1 MVKMPK
7 PRTPPSTGK
16 DPATGKFVAG
26 NRFWEQRSSHG
37 ANPKFEKASDLW
49 DACAEYFEWNADN
62 PLYEARPFAFQGSV
76 TIARVEKMRA
86 MTIGGL
92 CMFLDVT
99 FKTWT
104 DWRTDRSDLSH
115 VIAWA
120 ENVIY
125 RQKFEGASADMLNPN
140 IIARDLGLA
149 DKKDL
154 SSTDKSMSPKA
165 ALDLSRLSP
174 EALAELGR
182 ISDAADD

>member
-1 MVKMPK
+1 MVKMPE

-37 ANPKFEKASDLW
+37 ANPKFENAADLW
-49 DACAEYFEWNADN
+49 NACAEYFEWNENN
-62 PLYEARPFAFQGSV
+62 PLYEAKPFAFQGIV
-76 TIARVEKMRA
+76 TIASVEKMRA
-86 MTIGGL
+86 MTIGAL

-104 DWRTDRSDLSH
+104 EWRTGRADLSH

-154 SSTDKSMSPKA
+154 SSKDGSMSPVRSARDLTDDELA
-165 ALDLSRLSP
+165 AMLEKP
-174 EALAELGR
+174 
-182 ISDAADD
+182 

>member
-7 PRTPPSTGK
+7 PRTPSPTGK

-37 ANPKFEKASDLW
+37 ANPKFENAGDLW
-49 DACAEYFEWNADN
+49 NACAEYFEWNESN
-62 PLYEARPFAFQGSV
+62 PLYEAKPFAFQGSV

-99 FKTWT
+99 FETWT
-104 DWRTDRSDLSH
+104 EWRKTRSDLSE
-115 VIAWA
+115 VMAWA

-149 DKKDL
+149 NKKDL
-154 SSTDKSMSPKA
+154 SSTDGSMSPTRIVIEA
-165 ALDLSRLSP
+165 AK
-174 EALAELGR
+174 
-182 ISDAADD
+182 SDDQRDD

>member
-1 MVKMPK
+1 MVKMPE
-7 PRTPPSTGK
+7 PRTPSPTGK

-37 ANPKFEKASDLW
+37 ANPKFENAGDLW
-49 DACAEYFEWNADN
+49 NACAEYFEWNESN
-62 PLYEARPFAFQGSV
+62 PLYEAKPFAFQGSV

-99 FKTWT
+99 FETWT
-104 DWRTDRSDLSH
+104 EWRKTRSDLSE
-115 VIAWA
+115 VMAWA

-149 DKKDL
+149 NKKDL
-154 SSTDKSMSPKA
+154 SSTDGSMSPTRIVIEA
-165 ALDLSRLSP
+165 AK
-174 EALAELGR
+174 
-182 ISDAADD
+182 SDDQRDD

>member
-1 MVKMPK
+1 MTQMPE
-7 PRTPPSTGK
+7 PRLLVGK

-37 ANPKFEKASDLW
+37 ANPKFHNAIDLQN
-49 DACAEYFEWNADN
+49 ACAEYFEWNADN

-76 TIARVEKMRA
+76 TIAHVEKMRA
-86 MTIGGL
+86 MTISAL

-99 FKTWT
+99 FETWT
-104 DWRTDRSDLSH
+104 DWRKTRSDLSD
-115 VIAWA
+115 VIKWA

-140 IIARDLGLA
+140 IIARDLGLV

-154 SSTDKSMSPKA
+154 TSKDGSMSPKP
-165 ALDLSRLSP
+165 ALDLSRLSH
-174 EALAELGR
+174 EALAEIVALG
-182 ISDAADD
+182 DATDTA